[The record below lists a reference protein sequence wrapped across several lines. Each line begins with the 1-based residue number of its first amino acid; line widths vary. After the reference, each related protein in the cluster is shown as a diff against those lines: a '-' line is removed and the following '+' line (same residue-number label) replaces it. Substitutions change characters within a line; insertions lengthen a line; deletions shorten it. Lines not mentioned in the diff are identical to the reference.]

1 MTEKNECQENEAYL
15 LERKKM
21 AEDYQAASR
30 ENSSTDFPQLDFAT
44 FVLSLSATVLMCL
57 GEAPDPESNQIT
69 QNLPAAKQ
77 TIDLLGLLETKTQGN
92 LTCEEQRVLKDILF
106 ELRMKYIQKVR

>member
-1 MTEKNECQENEAYL
+1 MTDSNECQENETYL

-21 AEDYQAASR
+21 AEDYQAAAQ
-30 ENSSTDFPQLDFAT
+30 ESSNNDFPRLDFAT

-57 GEAPDPESNQIT
+57 GEAPDPESNQII

-77 TIDLLGLLETKTQGN
+77 TIDLLGLLENKTQGN
-92 LTCEEQRVLKDILF
+92 LTCEEQHVLKDILF